1 MSPAEQHP
9 FESTWMLDSFTGPRM
24 QQPQQQ
30 HPLGL
35 VQGQHSPP
43 SKQLGPGMQLQLEH
57 GSGLTQLADKPSCT
71 EGRCC
76 LFNNLVSQL
85 SLAACEV
92 QLEHMA
98 LRTSSS
104 SSSTSTS
111 SRSSSVSG
119 HAVSP
124 HAPEGIAQGPDSVPT
139 RGSALSPDAFQEL
152 LFKMLQEEWST
163 HVQGS
168 GE

>member
-1 MSPAEQHP
+1 
-9 FESTWMLDSFTGPRM
+9 
-24 QQPQQQ
+24 
-30 HPLGL
+30 
-35 VQGQHSPP
+35 
-43 SKQLGPGMQLQLEH
+43 MQLQLEH
-57 GSGLTQLADKPSCT
+57 ANGSMQLSDKPSCL
-71 EGRCC
+71 EGRC

-104 SSSTSTS
+104 SSTSTS
-111 SRSSSVSG
+111 VSSRASSVSG
-119 HAVSP
+119 HAASP
-124 HAPEGIAQGPDSVPT
+124 HAPEGTPQGPGSMPT
-139 RGSALSPDAFQEL
+139 RSSTLSPDAFQEL
-152 LFKMLQEEWST
+152 LFRMLQEEWST

>member
-1 MSPAEQHP
+1 
-9 FESTWMLDSFTGPRM
+9 MLESFTGPLM

-30 HPLGL
+30 QHPLRL

-43 SKQLGPGMQLQLEH
+43 GQQLGAGMQLQLEH
-57 GSGLTQLADKPSCT
+57 DNGLTQLADKPSCA
-71 EGRCC
+71 EGRC

-104 SSSTSTS
+104 SSTSTSIS

-124 HAPEGIAQGPDSVPT
+124 HAPDQAPDSVPT
-139 RGSALSPDAFQEL
+139 RSSTLSPDAFQEL
-152 LFKMLQEEWST
+152 LFRMLQEEWST